1 MAVLITYDVS
11 GEQST
16 IKQALL
22 DLGYQDFYFHQSRT
36 YYLPNTT
43 LWHPSFDL
51 QKGMQDLES
60 VTQTRGIVLL
70 RAVAAPFHEFWGIPG
85 APHK

>member
-1 MAVLITYDVS
+1 MAILITYDVS

-16 IKQALL
+16 IKQVLL
-22 DLGYQDFYFHQSRT
+22 NCGYQDRFLHENKP

-43 LWHPSFDL
+43 LWHPTFDL

-60 VTQTRGIVLL
+60 VTRTLGVVLQ
-70 RAVAAPFHEFWGIPG
+70 RAVAAPFDKFWGIPG
-85 APHK
+85 EPHK